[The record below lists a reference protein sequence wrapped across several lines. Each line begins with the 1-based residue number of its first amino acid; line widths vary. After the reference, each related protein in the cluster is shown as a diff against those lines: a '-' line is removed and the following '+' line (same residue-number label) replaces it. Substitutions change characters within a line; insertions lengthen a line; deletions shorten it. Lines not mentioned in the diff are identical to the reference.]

1 MPSAAARLLLASAAV
16 LALWLGAAWL
26 IEMLW
31 IKGQTLPYALFAR
44 QDMPALLLGIT
55 GLGVV
60 AAVLWRE
67 RGVSVG
73 PTNWVLQ
80 GRIVG
85 ALIALFALAA
95 WVGRYALFGDY
106 ALSRDEQVAE
116 FGSTTLRDG
125 LIGRPIPAEW
135 IDYRRA
141 IMPEFFSPFGAD
153 HVWASAYLPV
163 NSGFRALCAWMGDA
177 NLAGPLLLV
186 IGLVALWK
194 VALQLFPG
202 RNDAVAVTMILTLTS
217 AQLLVTGMTPYAM
230 TGHFSLNMLWL
241 ALVLRD
247 DRRGHIG
254 AALVA
259 LLLGGMHQWH
269 FPLLFLA
276 PFLLWFALQRR
287 WGVLAFHTLVLV
299 VIVGVWAKLWP
310 AFLLHHLGQPAD
322 VMPAAGVADKLGS
335 LMARLEKW
343 RPLLHVARFMAWN
356 HVLLVPLAIV
366 GMAMIRWREA
376 LRGQTVMLPLALG
389 GLAVTVL
396 AIDQGYGWGYRY
408 LHGYIGSFAL
418 LAGYGWTRLRQVS
431 LRPVYAATLVT
442 LMMASFLAL
451 RAHDYVRPYQQ
462 SHAMIMAS
470 KADVVLVDPRGG
482 RFVTDVVRGRDGDP
496 LGRPIVMNIGML
508 KRASLDRLCDRY
520 SIAVFDRRN
529 FLPLGV
535 GVVNWGSPHIA
546 ALRAHMAERDCGRP
560 IS

>member
-1 MPSAAARLLLASAAV
+1 MPSSAARLLLASAGL

-26 IEMLW
+26 IEILW
-31 IKGQTLPYALFAR
+31 LNGQTLPYVLFRR
-44 QDMPALLLGIT
+44 QDMPALLLAIG
-55 GLGVV
+55 GLLTAG
-60 AAVLWRE
+60 ALLWRE
-67 RGVSVG
+67 RGAPG
-73 PTNWVLQ
+73 ERGGDWALK
-80 GRIVG
+80 GRVVG
-85 ALIALFALAA
+85 ALITLFALAA
-95 WVGRYALFGDY
+95 WAARYALFGDY

-116 FGSTTLRDG
+116 FGAATLRDG

-153 HVWASAYLPV
+153 HVWTSAYLPV
-163 NSGFRALCAWMGDA
+163 NSAFRALCAWMGDA
-177 NLAGPLLLV
+177 NLAGPLFLV
-186 IGLVALWK
+186 IGLVAVWR
-194 VALQLFPG
+194 VALRLFSG
-202 RNDAVAVTMILTLTS
+202 RSDAVAVTMLLTLTS

-230 TGHFSLNMLWL
+230 TGHFALNMLWL

-247 DRRGHIG
+247 DRAGHIG

-287 WGVLAFHTLVLV
+287 WLVLAFHALVLLV
-299 VIVGVWAKLWP
+299 MVGLWAKLWP
-310 AFLLHHLGQPAD
+310 AFLLDHLGPPAD

-356 HVLLVPLAIV
+356 PVLLVPLALT

-376 LRGQTVMLPLALG
+376 LRGETVMLPLALG

-418 LAGYGWTRLRQVS
+418 LAGYAWTRLGQTS
-431 LRPVYAATLVT
+431 LRPVYAASLVT
-442 LMMASFLAL
+442 VLTASFLAV
-451 RAHDYVRPYQQ
+451 RAHDYVAPYQQ
-462 SHAMIMAS
+462 SHAMILRAH
-470 KADVVLVDPRGG
+470 ADVVLVDPRG
-482 RFVTDVVRGRDGDP
+482 
-496 LGRPIVMNIGML
+496 RPVVMNMGML
-508 KRASLDRLCDRY
+508 KRATLDRLCDRY
-520 SIAVFDRRN
+520 NVVVFDKRH

-535 GVVNWGSPHIA
+535 GAVNWGSSHIA